1 MRILFVV
8 PGMGYGGAERV
19 ISILSNAF
27 VTKGDSVK
35 IINFDKEG
43 ITAYH
48 LNAKVDL
55 YKLGNMNTKSLKSIV
70 SFINNLRSMIKAYN
84 PDVIISFIN
93 DVCAITALANI
104 GLKYPL
110 IYSERNDPRFINNSL
125 KEKSYGFLVKSLT
138 DGFVFQTNGAKNLY
152 SKKVRNR
159 SAVILNPIQMD
170 AFPKCWQGERE
181 KLIVSVGRLHP
192 QKNQKLLIKA
202 FSNIADAYPD
212 YIMKIYG
219 EGPLKQELINQIHE
233 LELSER
239 IFLEGNVENILE
251 RIVSAEIF
259 AYSSNY
265 EGLPNALMEAMVLG
279 IPCIST
285 DCSPGGAAMLIE
297 NEKNGLLVPIE
308 DELALTNGLDYL
320 LKNKEA
326 ASRMGACAINL
337 VNEVNEEHIVR
348 EWQSFIQR
356 IMDKK
361 RNKN

>member
-27 VTKGDSVK
+27 VTKGNHVK
-35 IINFDKEG
+35 IISFDKEG

-48 LNAKVDL
+48 LHEKVEL
-55 YKLGNMNTKSLKSIV
+55 SKVGNMNTKSLKGVIN
-70 SFINNLRSMIKAYN
+70 FLNNLRSRIKAYN
-84 PDVIISFIN
+84 PDVVISFIN

-110 IYSERNDPRFINNSL
+110 IYSERNDPRFMNNSL
-125 KEKSYGFLVKSLT
+125 KEKCYGILVKSLT
-138 DGFVFQTNGAKNLY
+138 DGFVFQTIGAKNLY

-159 SAVILNPIQMD
+159 SAVILNPIQTD
-170 AFPKCWQGERE
+170 AFPKCWQGERD
-181 KLIVSVGRLHP
+181 KLIVSVGRLHS

-202 FSNIADAYPD
+202 FSNIADTYPD

-219 EGPLKQELINQIHE
+219 EGPLKQDLSHQIHE
-233 LELSER
+233 LNLSER
-239 IFLEGNVENILE
+239 IFLEGNVDNILE

-285 DCSPGGAAMLIE
+285 DCSPGGAAMLID
-297 NEKNGLLVPIE
+297 NKKNGLLVPIE
-308 DELALTNGLDYL
+308 DELALTNGLLYL

-326 ASRMGACAINL
+326 ASRMGECARRL
-337 VNEVNEEHIVR
+337 VNEVNEEHITR
-348 EWQSFIQR
+348 EWQSFIQK